1 MESESDGED
10 ARVQRER
17 EEAAL
22 CLTYEQRLVNPL
34 EIRFSQPVVRPSFSD
49 RNEVEEAVDATDLG
63 NGCEDFDGVLQPPF
77 PTIRIIAWKP
87 RLRISG
93 RMYLAEQQWYTLDNR
108 RLYALQLAAMKY
120 WPKRVGVM
128 VGVAPRLPGQSHAR
142 KFRNP
147 TAGVEVDVGHN
158 FSSPDRTWCWRS
170 VAMDK
175 ERSNFCVASSWILA
189 GAIVVP
195 LIVYRANVH
204 YKFLPGSG
212 APQLL
217 LCLAVNII
225 LGVAQPRVLA
235 AGSEY
240 ILQRHVEA
248 MAHGRLYRLPR
259 RVTVAQIGLCAW
271 IVCALLLPYV
281 RLLTFTWKF
290 GASMLR
296 VGLTASCF
304 LGAYH
309 TFQVY
314 QDSQLRQAE
323 VAQALRRRA
332 KPNKACA
339 SAPSPGC

>member
-49 RNEVEEAVDATDLG
+49 KNAVQEAVDTTHL
-63 NGCEDFDGVLQPPF
+63 EDGSTEFDGVLRPPF
-77 PTIRIIAWKP
+77 PSIRIIAWRP
-87 RLRISG
+87 RLRIAG
-93 RMYLAEQQWYTLDNR
+93 RMYMAEQQLYTLDNR
-108 RLYALQLAAMKY
+108 RLYALQLAAMQH

-158 FSSPDRTWCWRS
+158 FSSPDRTWCWRN
-170 VAMDK
+170 VAMDV
-175 ERSNFCVASSWILA
+175 ERNGFFVASSWILA
-189 GAIVVP
+189 GAICMP
-195 LIVYRANVH
+195 LIIYRANIH
-204 YKFLPGSG
+204 YRFLPGSG

-217 LCLAVNII
+217 LCLAVNIV

-235 AGSEY
+235 AGGEY

-248 MAHGRLYRLPR
+248 MAHGRFYWFPR
-259 RVTVAQIGLCAW
+259 RVTVAQLGLCAW
-271 IVCALLLPYV
+271 VVCALLLPYV
-281 RLLTFTWKF
+281 RLLTFTWKL
-290 GASMLR
+290 GASILR
-296 VGLTASCF
+296 VSLTAACF

-323 VAQALRRRA
+323 VAEALRRRA
-332 KPNKACA
+332 KPNKTPP
-339 SAPSPGC
+339 SVPSPGI